1 MKLLQKSINARRKAA
16 KKVFLRPILFL
27 MKNKFLA
34 EITFS
39 IFFLRNLFFETQWS
53 QKKNVHV
60 KSVTMKFEGNLERE
74 RNVSE
79 YDSYKRI

>member
-39 IFFLRNLFFETQWS
+39 IFFFFVIYFLKLNDLKKERAC
-53 QKKNVHV
+53 QKCYN
-60 KSVTMKFEGNLERE
+60 EIWR
-74 RNVSE
+74 
-79 YDSYKRI
+79 